1 MRILALDS
9 SAVSASV
16 AVVEDQTL
24 LGEGFV
30 NTRLTH
36 SQTLMPMVQQVLTCA
51 QIPLDTIDVF
61 AVTVGPGSFTGVR
74 IGTSCIQGMA
84 MAQGKPCV
92 GVSTLEAIAY
102 NLADLEGILCAVM
115 DARRQQ
121 VYHACFENCGGVF
134 TRLTPDRALAIDAL
148 AEECRTYGKPIYLAG
163 DGAVLCYGSAAF
175 QKLPDVRLPTEPLR
189 FQRGYGVAQAAL
201 ESLRRTPAVDAGEL
215 VPVYLR
221 PPQAER
227 ELKQRETRRKTEL

>member
-16 AVVEDQTL
+16 AVMDDTVL

-51 QIPLDTIDVF
+51 QIPLASIDVF

-74 IGTSCIQGMA
+74 IGTSCVQGMA
-84 MAQGKPCV
+84 MAQDKPCV

-102 NLADLEGILCAVM
+102 NLTDFDGVICAVM

-121 VYHACFENCGGVF
+121 VYNACFESRDGIL

-148 AEECRTYGKPIYLAG
+148 AEECRAYRKTIFLAG
-163 DGAVLCYGSAAF
+163 DGAVLCYKSEVFRALGE
-175 QKLPDVRLPTEPLR
+175 VRLPAEPYR
-189 FQRGYGVAQAAL
+189 YQRGYGTARAAL
-201 ESLRRTPAVDAGEL
+201 QSLKHKPPVDAGEL

-227 ELKQRETRRKTEL
+227 ELKQRLEKETQT

>member
-1 MRILALDS
+1 MRVLALDS
-9 SAVSASV
+9 SAKSASV
-16 AVVEDQTL
+16 AVMDGPVL

-30 NTRLTH
+30 NTQLTH
-36 SQTLMPMVQQVLTCA
+36 SQTLMPMVQQVLMCA
-51 QIPLDTIDVF
+51 QIPLDSIDLF

-74 IGTSCIQGMA
+74 IGTSCVQGMA
-84 MAQGKPCV
+84 MAQKKPCV

-102 NLADLEGILCAVM
+102 NLTDFDGIICAVM

-121 VYHACFENCGGVF
+121 VYHACFESQGGIL

-148 AEECRTYGKPIYLAG
+148 AEECRAYGKTVYLAG
-163 DGAVLCYGSAAF
+163 DGAVVCYESAAF
-175 QKLPDVRLPTEPLR
+175 QDVPDVRLPAEPYR
-189 FQRGYGVAQAAL
+189 YQRGYGTARAAL
-201 ESLRRTPAVDAGEL
+201 ESLKKRPAVDAGEL

-227 ELKQRETRRKTEL
+227 ERKQRLEREAQL

>member
-16 AVVEDQTL
+16 AVVDGLKL

-51 QIPLDTIDVF
+51 QIPLSSMDVF

-74 IGTSCIQGMA
+74 IAASCIQGMA
-84 MAQGKPCV
+84 MAQNKPCV

-102 NLADLEGILCAVM
+102 SLTDLEGVICAVM

-121 VYHACFENCGGVF
+121 VYNACFENHGGIL
-134 TRLTPDRALAIDAL
+134 TRLTPDRALSIDHL
-148 AEECRTYGKPIYLAG
+148 AQECQAYQKPVYLAG
-163 DGAVLCYGSAAF
+163 DGAVLCYESAAF
-175 QKLPDVRLPTEPLR
+175 RGLADVRLPAEPLR
-189 FQRGYGVAQAAL
+189 FQRGYGVARAAL
-201 ESLRRTPAVDAGEL
+201 ESLQHKPAVDAGEL

-227 ELKQRETRRKTEL
+227 ELKQRLQREAEL